1 MRVTTSIYPT
11 LVNSLLEGES
21 QAIRSLTLIL
31 AGTML
36 LYLSAK
42 LKIPLDPVPISM
54 QTFVVLTLGMV
65 YGWKLGSLTM
75 VAYILEGALGVPV
88 FAGTPEKGIGLA
100 YIAGPTGGYLFGFVI
115 AAGVVGYFSERG
127 WDRNIL
133 LSAITMIIGNVIIY
147 VCGLMWLYKFL
158 SFQLAIKF
166 GLLPFLAG
174 DIFKIFLAAL
184 LLPLCWKLLGRRS
197 LD

>member
-1 MRVTTSIYPT
+1 MGVNTSSYPT
-11 LVNSLLEGES
+11 LATSLLEGES
-21 QAIRSLTLIL
+21 RIVRNIALIL

-54 QTFVVLTLGMV
+54 QTFIVLTLGMV

-75 VAYILEGALGVPV
+75 IAYIFEGMLGLPV

-100 YIAGPTGGYLFGFVI
+100 YIVGPTGGYLVGFVI
-115 AAGVVGYFSERG
+115 AAGVVGYFAERG
-127 WDRNIL
+127 WDRNIFM
-133 LSAITMIIGNVIIY
+133 SAITMIIGNVVIY
-147 VCGLMWLYKFL
+147 ICGLIWLAKLLNFK
-158 SFQLAIKF
+158 LAIKF
-166 GLLPFLAG
+166 GLLPFIAG
-174 DIFKIFLAAL
+174 DLFKIFLAAL

-197 LD
+197 